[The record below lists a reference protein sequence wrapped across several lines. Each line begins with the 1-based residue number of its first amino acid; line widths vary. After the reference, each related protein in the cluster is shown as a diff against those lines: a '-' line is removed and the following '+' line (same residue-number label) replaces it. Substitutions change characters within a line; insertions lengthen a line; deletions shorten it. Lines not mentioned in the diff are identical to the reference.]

1 MNVFRVYPDRGRP
14 TEMLFVTFNQ
24 DAGCFACGTDSG
36 FRIYNVDPFK
46 ETFKRNFNNGIGIVE
61 MLFRCNLLA
70 LVGGGH
76 SPRYPPNK
84 VMIWDDHQNRCV
96 GELSFRSDVRA
107 VKLRR
112 DRVVVVLATK
122 VYVYR
127 FSDLKLLDQI
137 DTQPNPRGLV
147 ALCAHPKHNVLAC
160 PGVTRGHA
168 RVELYDSRKSTTI
181 AAHESDLARLSL
193 SEDGSLLATASDKG
207 TLIRVFNAHS
217 GAQLREFR
225 RGVDRA
231 LVYSL
236 VFCPET
242 KYLACSSD
250 KGTVHVFNLKSEGGR
265 VVAPN
270 ASSSTSPYV
279 EDHMSQHNQKSHLSF
294 LRKVVPGGLAA
305 AYLESEWSFAQ
316 VRGVR
321 APTICA
327 FGKTPNTIV
336 SIGADGA
343 FLVSQFGN
351 GGECERVSFHRFIKS
366 KEEEEFDVPPWNDPR
381 TFGPGGPLHRP
392 KKPAPGQPFI
402 DPKAGTISADKPP
415 ATAAPH
421 TREAPDDDGPAVP
434 PAPPPAPPPVV
445 VEYPDLGASIYHEAP
460 EADDAPSED
469 GAPRAVLGAS
479 VYHEAPEE
487 EVDEAPR
494 VDLGA
499 SVYHEAPEEDDDDE
513 SPEDAPRV
521 DLGASIYHEAQS
533 GDLSN

>member
-1 MNVFRVYPDRGRP
+1 MNVYRVYPSASRP
-14 TEMLFVTFNQ
+14 TEMLFVAFNQ
-24 DAGCFACGTDSG
+24 DSGCFACGTDSG

-70 LVGGGH
+70 LVGGGN

-147 ALCAHPKHNVLAC
+147 ALCPHPKHNVLAC

-168 RVELYDSRKSTTI
+168 RVELYDARKSTVV
-181 AAHESDLARLSL
+181 AAHESDLARLAL
-193 SEDGSLLATASDKG
+193 SGDGSLLATASDKG
-207 TLIRVFNAHS
+207 TLIRVFDSHS

-231 LVYSL
+231 LVYSI

-270 ASSSTSPYV
+270 ASSNRLAPYV
-279 EDHMSQHNQKSHLSF
+279 EDHASQNNQKSHLAFS
-294 LRKVVPGGLAA
+294 
-305 AYLESEWSFAQ
+305 YLCRNQ
-316 VRGVR
+316 
-321 APTICA
+321 
-327 FGKTPNTIV
+327 IV
-336 SIGADGA
+336 A
-343 FLVSQFGN
+343 
-351 GGECERVSFHRFIKS
+351 RVYS
-366 KEEEEFDVPPWNDPR
+366 
-381 TFGPGGPLHRP
+381 L
-392 KKPAPGQPFI
+392 
-402 DPKAGTISADKPP
+402 
-415 ATAAPH
+415 
-421 TREAPDDDGPAVP
+421 
-434 PAPPPAPPPVV
+434 
-445 VEYPDLGASIYHEAP
+445 
-460 EADDAPSED
+460 
-469 GAPRAVLGAS
+469 
-479 VYHEAPEE
+479 
-487 EVDEAPR
+487 
-494 VDLGA
+494 VDLCAGSYGRSCPA
-499 SVYHEAPEEDDDDE
+499 AW
-513 SPEDAPRV
+513 PRPT
-521 DLGASIYHEAQS
+521 SSRS
-533 GDLSN
+533 GPSRKCAACTPPRSARSARRRTRS

>member
-1 MNVFRVYPDRGRP
+1 MNVYRVYPSASRP
-14 TEMLFVTFNQ
+14 TEMLFVAFNQ
-24 DAGCFACGTDSG
+24 DSGCFACGTDSG

-70 LVGGGH
+70 LVGGGN

-147 ALCAHPKHNVLAC
+147 ALCPHPKHNVLAC

-168 RVELYDSRKSTTI
+168 RVELYDARKSTVV
-181 AAHESDLARLSL
+181 AAHESDLARLAL
-193 SEDGSLLATASDKG
+193 SGDGSLLATASDKG
-207 TLIRVFNAHS
+207 TLIRVFDAHS

-231 LVYSL
+231 LVYSI

-270 ASSSTSPYV
+270 ASSNRLAPYV
-279 EDHMSQHNQKSHLSF
+279 EDHASQNNQKSHLAF
-294 LRKVVPGGLAA
+294 
-305 AYLESEWSFAQ
+305 AYLRINQIVETRLHHGSIMASTPSTRRLLDGVEVHPTHWLIYAQ
-316 VRGVR
+316 VPTEGRARRLGRCLPRVRVVLRASARRARADDLRLREDAEHGRERRRGRRVPRVALRRRRRVR
-321 APTICA
+321 
-327 FGKTPNTIV
+327 
-336 SIGADGA
+336 
-343 FLVSQFGN
+343 
-351 GGECERVSFHRFIKS
+351 
-366 KEEEEFDVPPWNDPR
+366 
-381 TFGPGGPLHRP
+381 
-392 KKPAPGQPFI
+392 
-402 DPKAGTISADKPP
+402 
-415 ATAAPH
+415 
-421 TREAPDDDGPAVP
+421 TRGPAW
-434 PAPPPAPPPVV
+434 
-445 VEYPDLGASIYHEAP
+445 
-460 EADDAPSED
+460 
-469 GAPRAVLGAS
+469 
-479 VYHEAPEE
+479 
-487 EVDEAPR
+487 
-494 VDLGA
+494 
-499 SVYHEAPEEDDDDE
+499 
-513 SPEDAPRV
+513 
-521 DLGASIYHEAQS
+521 
-533 GDLSN
+533 N

>member
-1 MNVFRVYPDRGRP
+1 MNVYRVYPSASRP
-14 TEMLFVTFNQ
+14 TEMLFVAFNQ
-24 DAGCFACGTDSG
+24 DSGCFACGTDSG

-70 LVGGGH
+70 LVGGGN

-147 ALCAHPKHNVLAC
+147 ALCPHPKHNVLAC

-168 RVELYDSRKSTTI
+168 RVELYDARKSTVV
-181 AAHESDLARLSL
+181 AAHESDLARLAL
-193 SEDGSLLATASDKG
+193 SGDGSLLATASDKG
-207 TLIRVFNAHS
+207 TLIRVFDAHS

-231 LVYSL
+231 LVYSI

-270 ASSSTSPYV
+270 ASSNRLAPYV
-279 EDHMSQHNQKSHLSF
+279 EDHASQNNQKSHLAF

-316 VRGVR
+316 VRGVH

-327 FGKTPNTIV
+327 FGKTPNTVV
-336 SIGADGA
+336 SVGADGA
-343 FLVSQFGN
+343 FLVSRFAD
-351 GGECERVSFHRFIKS
+351 GGECERVTLRGNSFERPSPTFAPHRRGF
-366 KEEEEFDVPPWNDPR
+366 PPLHQVQGGGGVR
-381 TFGPGGPLHRP
+381 RAALGGPADLRAGRAAAHAAEAARARSTVHRSQ
-392 KKPAPGQPFI
+392 GG
-402 DPKAGTISADKPP
+402 D
-415 ATAAPH
+415 
-421 TREAPDDDGPAVP
+421 
-434 PAPPPAPPPVV
+434 
-445 VEYPDLGASIYHEAP
+445 DLGEAAGRF
-460 EADDAPSED
+460 ADAA
-469 GAPRAVLGAS
+469 GARRAL
-479 VYHEAPEE
+479 
-487 EVDEAPR
+487 
-494 VDLGA
+494 
-499 SVYHEAPEEDDDDE
+499 
-513 SPEDAPRV
+513 
-521 DLGASIYHEAQS
+521 
-533 GDLSN
+533 